1 MSAPRPP
8 AESIARPQS
17 RPHVLIISDDAGL
30 STFLAEGLLY
40 GGFWTSVVASGLQAL
55 EVFRLRGFDLIL
67 VDAALGGIGALESIH
82 RLRGT
87 SDRATPGDPRTDA
100 PIGVITD
107 EVTLLLPSKR
117 RLPDDVEVLSAPL
130 ELEEIVPRLHAIVE
144 YWRLIRSENKP
155 IDQ

>member
-8 AESIARPQS
+8 AESIARPQL

-87 SDRATPGDPRTDA
+87 SNRATPGDPRTDA
-100 PIGVITD
+100 PIGLIAE
-107 EVTLLLPSKR
+107 EVALLLPSKR

-130 ELEEIVPRLHAIVE
+130 ELEEIVPRLHAILE
-144 YWRLIRSENKP
+144 RWRLNRTENQP
-155 IDQ
+155 DVQ